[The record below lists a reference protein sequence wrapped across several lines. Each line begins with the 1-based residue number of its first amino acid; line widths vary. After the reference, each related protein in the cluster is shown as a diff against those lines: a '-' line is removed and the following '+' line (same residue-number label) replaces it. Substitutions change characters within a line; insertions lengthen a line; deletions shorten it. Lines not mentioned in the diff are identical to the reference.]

1 MEVETRPTFFRRVM
15 AATPGGEVLL
25 TCLQCGTC
33 GGSCPSGQDMD
44 ATPRKLFAMAR
55 ANMEDDVLN
64 SSAPW
69 YCVSCYYCAV
79 RCPPDIPI
87 TDFMYTFK
95 RMAIDEGRY
104 HKESHADFSESF
116 IGYACLPFSAE
127 CRLGITFTE
136 NPPNAQSSPPRTV
149 RSCAS
154 GTPPMRAR

>member
-64 SSAPW
+64 RSAPW

-79 RCPPDIPI
+79 RCPQDIPI

-95 RMAIDEGRY
+95 RR
-104 HKESHADFSESF
+104 SEEHTSE
-116 IGYACLPFSAE
+116 LQSPTNLV
-127 CRLGITFTE
+127 CRLLL
-136 NPPNAQSSPPRTV
+136 
-149 RSCAS
+149 
-154 GTPPMRAR
+154 